1 MRELYQAFSIMHPR
15 FPLIGVTGWS
25 GSGKTTL
32 LEKLL
37 PLLIA
42 RKYRVNVI
50 KSSHHDVQIEPEHKD
65 SARMR
70 AAGAA
75 EVMLVSPF
83 RYMLVRELRG
93 AVVPHLDEL
102 AGRMMPADITLVEG
116 LRTEIMPRLE
126 VFRPSTGKPAM
137 YPDDEHIVAV
147 ASDMPPPGALPRRID
162 WLDLNNPDEIC
173 DWLCQGQPHRC

>member
-1 MRELYQAFSIMHPR
+1 MNLRFS
-15 FPLIGVTGWS
+15 LLGVTGWS

-42 RKYRVNVI
+42 RGCRVNVV

-75 EVMLVSPF
+75 EVVLATPY

-93 AVVPHLDEL
+93 ADAPALDEL
-102 AGRMMPADITLVEG
+102 VGRMWPADITLVEG
-116 LRTEIMPRLE
+116 FREGRIPRIE
-126 VFRPSTGKPAM
+126 VFRPATGKPPL
-137 YPDDEHIVAV
+137 YPEDTRIVAV
-147 ASDMPPPGALPRRID
+147 ASDGPRPGDLPRSID
-162 WLDLNNPDEIC
+162 WLDLNDPEKIC
-173 DWLCQGQPHRC
+173 GWLYESQPHRK